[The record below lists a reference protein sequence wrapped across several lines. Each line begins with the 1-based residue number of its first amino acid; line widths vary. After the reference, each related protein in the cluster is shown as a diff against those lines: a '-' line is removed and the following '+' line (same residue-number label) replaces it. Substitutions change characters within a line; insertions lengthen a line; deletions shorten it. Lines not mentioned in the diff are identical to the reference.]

1 MHTGTHMLISF
12 NAAIISKLWRRLSS
26 QVHVSHR
33 SRKGAFEEVA
43 RKISRKV
50 QNSKIV
56 SRFADEDASDTASLL
71 HIAMH

>member
-1 MHTGTHMLISF
+1 MHTGTHMLIS
-12 NAAIISKLWRRLSS
+12 IISKLWRRLSS

-33 SRKGAFEEVA
+33 SREGAFEEVA

-56 SRFADEDASDTASLL
+56 SRFADEDASDTVASLL

>member
-1 MHTGTHMLISF
+1 MHTGTHMLIS
-12 NAAIISKLWRRLSS
+12 IISKLWRRLSS

-33 SRKGAFEEVA
+33 SRVGAFEEVA

-56 SRFADEDASDTASLL
+56 SRFADEDASDTASAL